1 MADSNPQI
9 TILRSQFLKNSD
21 LTPYRLMN
29 KNYQHKNIGPLNKE
43 NDEKDP

>member
-1 MADSNPQI
+1 MADSNLQI
-9 TILRSQFLKNSD
+9 TILRSKFLKNSD
-21 LTPYRLMN
+21 HTLDRLMN